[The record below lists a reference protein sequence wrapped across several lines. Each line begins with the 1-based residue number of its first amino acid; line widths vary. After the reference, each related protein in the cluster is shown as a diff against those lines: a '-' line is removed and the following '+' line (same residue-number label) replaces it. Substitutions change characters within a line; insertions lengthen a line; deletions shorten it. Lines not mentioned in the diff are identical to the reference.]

1 MAVVECPR
9 DKGLGRVA
17 GFPVVSLRST
27 TATREGKRGQND
39 LIDISLSPQ
48 STRIRFMATASHPAD
63 RW

>member
-1 MAVVECPR
+1 
-9 DKGLGRVA
+9 
-17 GFPVVSLRST
+17 VVSLRST